1 MPVHIEEMTS
11 DVTIVEGELPM
22 TPAQVEKLVRLV
34 MKRIADKCREEEKS
48 RAATKLKSQ
57 ASRPFELDR

>member
-34 MKRIADKCREEEKS
+34 MKRISDKCKEEQKS
-48 RAATKLKSQ
+48 RAATQLKRQ
-57 ASRPFELDR
+57 ASRPFEPDH

>member
-22 TPAQVEKLVRLV
+22 TPAQIEKLV
-34 MKRIADKCREEEKS
+34 S
-48 RAATKLKSQ
+48 S
-57 ASRPFELDR
+57 